1 MKQFKVIWNNTH
13 SPQLSGLA
21 LTPSS
26 SALLSFIYESC
37 KPPTTFQEE
46 KKVREQKL
54 MPFHIL
60 WSINLYEDISWP
72 GKAYL
77 ATENSLTS
85 KTKRC
90 EENSSGSSPFGITQK
105 DCDALCGKQ
114 TKTWPSFDTSFHQG
128 SLLHFHNINY
138 QQDEKVVMKL
148 DNLNPECEL
157 RSLMLG
163 KNNVLCKLLRL
174 NNKTE
179 IQYILSQQTCITKQN
194 SYVTTLM
201 QVSKEYKWLLF

>member
-1 MKQFKVIWNNTH
+1 MFTNFKTKNELGEEEKSFSDAMKQFKVIWNNTH

-105 DCDALCGKQ
+105 DCDALCGKR
-114 TKTWPSFDTSFHQG
+114 TKTWPSFDKSFH
-128 SLLHFHNINY
+128 
-138 QQDEKVVMKL
+138 
-148 DNLNPECEL
+148 
-157 RSLMLG
+157 
-163 KNNVLCKLLRL
+163 
-174 NNKTE
+174 
-179 IQYILSQQTCITKQN
+179 
-194 SYVTTLM
+194 
-201 QVSKEYKWLLF
+201 